1 MNNIKADRLKTPI
14 DWHSGVCPAF
24 EGGRLGGRYGE
35 NMPNVETTFWE
46 EVAARFRQTARLTK
60 ACEISI
66 CMEGSRTLIV
76 LDFAAEA
83 MAHSAW
89 HCPAGAIDAAQRLG
103 VIDAIAIKLNGLA
116 YGPLIDL
123 V

>member
-1 MNNIKADRLKTPI
+1 M
-14 DWHSGVCPAF
+14 
-24 EGGRLGGRYGE
+24 
-35 NMPNVETTFWE
+35 NVETNFWE

-66 CMEGSRTLIV
+66 SVQNSRTLIV
-76 LDFAAEA
+76 LDFAGEA

-89 HCPAGAIDAAQRLG
+89 HCPAGAIDAARRLG

-116 YGPLIDL
+116 YGPPIDI